1 MVEIT
6 SMNRI
11 ANLAA
16 VPALVRRA
24 LQRSLQRIAAA
35 LRLADNVRL
44 VLWLARWQPIAK
56 RMWLLHRAATCSN
69 SGADSRRRTDKQER
83 SQYNRRKVIA
93 A

>member
-1 MVEIT
+1 
-6 SMNRI
+6 
-11 ANLAA
+11 
-16 VPALVRRA
+16 
-24 LQRSLQRIAAA
+24 
-35 LRLADNVRL
+35 VRL